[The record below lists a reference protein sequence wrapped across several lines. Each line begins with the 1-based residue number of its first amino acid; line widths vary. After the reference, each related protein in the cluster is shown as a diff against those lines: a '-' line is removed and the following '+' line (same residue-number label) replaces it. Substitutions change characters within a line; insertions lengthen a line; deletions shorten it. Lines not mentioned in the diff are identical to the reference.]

1 MGKAAAFTFEDAVAE
16 MGRAQLGYQRRTA
29 RRADSAR
36 RISQNPGGS
45 LPEKLKDPAAYRA
58 TLRLM
63 NNPQVTHQ
71 KVLQPHIQATLE
83 RMRHTTATVVIAED
97 LVELDY
103 SNQRT
108 LAAMGQ
114 IGNGAGRG
122 YECHNSLAIDTRTGE
137 LLGLVSQILHHRVR
151 KPAREGVANSRERD
165 NRESLLW
172 VKAVQQIGPAP
183 DGCHWVDVG
192 DRAADTFEFLE
203 YEARNGRH
211 FVVRSTHSRA
221 LEVESD
227 EQPHLLHGL
236 LRSLPAQLGWEVEVS
251 ANQGQPQRKAQVLC
265 CWTAVTIKAPHVRKG
280 RHGREPLAVWAIRVW
295 EADAPPGVNEP
306 LEWILLT
313 DEPIGGGGEARQR
326 VGYYERRPRVEDYPK
341 AQKTG
346 LGVEQSQLQSQAGL
360 QPMIALLSVLA
371 VALVNARE
379 AARTD
384 EKADRPATDFFAPL
398 MVTVLCVWRYKEAR
412 PLTVREYILAL
423 GRLGGHLNRKC
434 DGLPGW
440 LTLWR
445 GAMKLNARV
454 EYEQARR
461 SNDDA
466 DIGRFSPPLRP
477 KLSSPSIGQL

>member
-16 MGRAQLGYQRRTA
+16 MGRAQLGHQRRTA
-29 RRADSAR
+29 RLADSAR

-71 KVLQPHIQATLE
+71 KILDPHIQATRQ
-83 RMRHTTATVVIAED
+83 RMRQTTATVVIAED
-97 LVELDY
+97 IVELDY
-103 SNQRT
+103 SKQMT

-114 IGNGAGRG
+114 IGNGAGWG
-122 YECHNSLAIDTRTGE
+122 YECHNSLAIDTQSGE
-137 LLGLVSQILHHRVR
+137 LLGLVNQILHHRVR
-151 KPAREGVANSRERD
+151 KPAREGVAESRERD

-183 DGCHWVDVG
+183 EGCHWVDVC

-203 YEARNGRH
+203 SEVRNGRH

-227 EQPHLLHGL
+227 EQPHLLHDL
-236 LRSLPAQLGWEVEVS
+236 LRSLPTGLSWEVEVS
-251 ANQGQPQRKAQVLC
+251 ANTGQPKRKAKVLC
-265 CWTAVTIKAPHVRKG
+265 CWAAVTIKAPHVRKG
-280 RHGREPLAVWAIRVW
+280 RHGRDPLAVWAIRVW
-295 EADAPPGVNEP
+295 ETEAPPGVKEP

-313 DEPIGGGGEARQR
+313 DEPIGGGGDARQR
-326 VGYYERRPRVEDYPK
+326 VGYYERRPRVEDYHK

-379 AARTD
+379 AARTQ
-384 EKADRPATDFFAPL
+384 EKAARPATDFFAPL
-398 MVTVLCVWRYKEAR
+398 LVMVLCLWRYKEVR

-445 GAMKLNARV
+445 GAMKLNAMV

-461 SNDDA
+461 SKDA
-466 DIGRFSPPLRP
+466 DP
-477 KLSSPSIGQL
+477 